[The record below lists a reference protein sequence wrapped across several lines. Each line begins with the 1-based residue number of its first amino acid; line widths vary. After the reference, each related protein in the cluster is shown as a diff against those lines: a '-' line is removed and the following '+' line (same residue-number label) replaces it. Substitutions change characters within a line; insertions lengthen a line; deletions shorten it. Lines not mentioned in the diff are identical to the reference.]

1 MKNLITFFGVLISF
15 ISFSQQPFMPG
26 SIVVVRVGSPDSS
39 LPAGSSPV
47 FLEEFNPMGK
57 HLQTIPISYEG
68 ENKLTLGGRSVTE
81 GMLKRSANGGYLTLG
96 GYNLEPG
103 ISSPT
108 SSSTA
113 ADRVIARISPLGII
127 DLSNKLPVDS
137 LYPNASFR
145 AVVSNDGNQYWTAG
159 GTNGLRYFT
168 QGSKQTTL
176 ISNTV
181 TNMRSVNIQ
190 NGNLFLSHGSGL
202 ANTRVMQVG
211 VGLPDT
217 PGITATPL
225 AGLPISSSSVC
236 DIFFA
241 DLSSEVAGPDVLY
254 LADDLSGLR
263 KYSLVE
269 GVWVLNSITGT
280 SSDQFRGLAGIQI
293 PNGAILYATIRA
305 GNQSF
310 GGGQLAKIV
319 DFQGYNQPMMANI
332 DVLARAATNTGFRG
346 LALSPYNT
354 APSAN
359 TYVFTGNGDWSNPAN
374 WQNNQ
379 MPPDILPSGNVIL
392 ILPAADGI
400 CVLNINQQ
408 IASGGIFLVGQQ
420 KNLLIQGNLGIE

>member
-1 MKNLITFFGVLISF
+1 MKNLITFFSVLISV
-15 ISFSQQPFMPG
+15 ISFSQQPFTPG

-57 HLQTIPISYEG
+57 LLQTIPISYEG
-68 ENKLTLGGRSVTE
+68 VNKLTLGGRSVTE
-81 GMLKRSANGGYLTLG
+81 GLLKRSANGMYLTLG

-108 SSSTA
+108 STSTA
-113 ADRVIARISPLGII
+113 ADRVIARISPLGMI

-145 AVVSNDGNQYWTAG
+145 AVVSNDGNQFWTAG
-159 GTNGLRYFT
+159 GTQGLRYFT
-168 QGSKQTTL
+168 QGSIQTTL

-202 ANTRVMQVG
+202 VNTRLMQVG

-217 PGITATPL
+217 PGIVATPL
-225 AGLPISSSSVC
+225 PGLPISSSSGC
-236 DIFFA
+236 DFFFA
-241 DLSSEVAGPDVLY
+241 DLSSEVPGPDVLY

-280 SSDQFRGLAGIQI
+280 GGDQFRGLAGIQI

-305 GNQSF
+305 GNQSM

-319 DFQGYNQPMMANI
+319 DFQGYNQPMIANI
-332 DVLARAATNTGFRG
+332 DVLAQAVTNTGFRG

-359 TYVFTGNGDWSNPAN
+359 TYVFTGNGNWSNPVN

-379 MPPDILPSGNVIL
+379 VPPGILPSGSIIL
-392 ILPAADGI
+392 IFPATDGL
-400 CVLNINQQ
+400 CTLDVNQQ
-408 IASGGIFLVGQQ
+408 IASGGILLVGQQ
-420 KNLLIQGNLGIE
+420 KNFVLQGNLGIE